1 MTKAMTADNIKVSV
15 ATVAGIT
22 SAALTKFVNNANP
35 ILDFLT
41 HLLQVGIAAATFVY
55 ILHKLRGLKKK

>member
-1 MTKAMTADNIKVSV
+1 MTKGMNADNLKVSL

-22 SAALTKFVNNANP
+22 SAALTKFVNNVNP
-35 ILDFLT
+35 FLDFLT
-41 HLLQVGIAAATFVY
+41 HLLQVCIAAATFLY